1 MPEQCF
7 LRWRRKYGNIFTI
20 WLGEQPT
27 VCVAEYNKII
37 ETFQKDGET
46 YSGRFK
52 FEEFNKL
59 VKGISCGLVMT
70 DGELWRGQ
78 RRFALQIFRD
88 FGLGK
93 NLMQDKILSELE
105 LLFWRIEEEIKQG
118 NDVDFGENIDISVGS
133 IINNFLFGY
142 RFDNERLGEFRQLKK
157 LMDSTLDIQFHPII
171 VLIQSWAFLRHLPF
185 FNSYFEYFKE
195 INNQFF
201 DFHEKQINEHLNSII
216 SPPTDFV
223 EAFLLEKQQR
233 DLTGAPHYF
242 TIEQLVA
249 VVGDL
254 WFAGQETTST
264 TLNWGIAFLINYP
277 NVQNKVQ
284 AELDSII
291 GDFDRIITMADR
303 PSLPYLN
310 ALINEVQR
318 MSNLLPL
325 NLPHTLTKDVKI
337 DGYYFPKDTI
347 IIPQISAVLADG
359 EIFEK
364 PEEFNPE
371 RFLDE
376 NGKLKKV
383 DELIPFSV
391 GKRQC
396 LGESLARM
404 ELFLFLGNLLNKY
417 KFMPGNDGIPSLKR
431 INGGTARCIKYKCRI
446 IKRE

>member
-20 WLGEQPT
+20 WFGEQPQ
-27 VCVAEYNKII
+27 VCVAEFNKII
-37 ETFQKDGET
+37 ETFQKDGEA
-46 YSGRFK
+46 YSGRFT
-52 FEEFNKL
+52 FEEFDKL
-59 VKGISCGLVMT
+59 VRGGTYGIIMT
-70 DGELWRGQ
+70 EGEFWRGQ

-105 LLFWRIEEEIKQG
+105 LLFERIEEEIKQG
-118 NDVDFGENIDISVGS
+118 KDVDFGENIDISVGS

-157 LMDSTLDIQFHPII
+157 LMDIMLDTGFHP
-171 VLIQSWAFLRHLPF
+171 SM
-185 FNSYFEYFKE
+185 
-195 INNQFF
+195 
-201 DFHEKQINEHLNSII
+201 
-216 SPPTDFV
+216 
-223 EAFLLEKQQR
+223 
-233 DLTGAPHYF
+233 
-242 TIEQLVA
+242 IEQLVGVA
-249 VVGDL
+249 NDL

-264 TLNWGIAFLINYP
+264 TLNWGIAFLINNP
-277 NVQNKVQ
+277 NVQNKVH

-291 GDFDRIITMADR
+291 GDFDRIITTADR

-310 ALINEVQR
+310 ALINVKFNMGIEIQR
-318 MSNLLPL
+318 MANLVPL
-325 NLPHTLTKDVKI
+325 NVAHKLTKDVKI
-337 DGYYFPKDTI
+337 DGYYIPKDTI

-359 EIFEK
+359 EIFEN
-364 PEEFNPE
+364 PEEFSPE

-383 DELIPFSV
+383 DELIPFSI

-396 LGESLARM
+396 LGEALARM

-431 INGGTARCIKYKCRI
+431 FNGGTARCKKFKCRI
-446 IKRE
+446 IKREE